1 MPFLH
6 KLLSGVRILYAGTVS
21 LAEIEKNIL
30 NDFKVSYYF
39 RFREISKLILLFTIY
54 FLLFVFLQLRF
65 TNYWPK
71 ISWQVWDSNHRL
83 LASEADALPM
93 WHQPTKH
100 HDKKMHIFFVSVWHI
115 YIYIYYLPFTFYYLL
130 FTIYYLLF
138 TIYYL
143 LFTPPKAPS
152 FNR

>member
-54 FLLFVFLQLRF
+54 YLLFVFLQLRF
-65 TNYWPK
+65 TNY
-71 ISWQVWDSNHRL
+71 
-83 LASEADALPM
+83 
-93 WHQPTKH
+93 
-100 HDKKMHIFFVSVWHI
+100 
-115 YIYIYYLPFTFYYLL
+115 
-130 FTIYYLLF
+130 
-138 TIYYL
+138 
-143 LFTPPKAPS
+143 
-152 FNR
+152 